1 VDGIVVVDPES
12 QRIVEI
18 IEAPSSFTPRSR
30 TLGDV

>member
-18 IEAPSSFTPRSR
+18 IEAPSSFTP
-30 TLGDV
+30 